1 MSAGAAPPSAE
12 RLAAAVA
19 ALAGRVSEP
28 EARAQLHALGALL
41 DGYEPDAP
49 GTDAREPL
57 EQAILTAI
65 EAEDEPGLVR
75 AMRALAA
82 IDRAA
87 VRDVNWSAASG
98 G

>member
-1 MSAGAAPPSAE
+1 MSAGAAPPPPE

-19 ALAGRVSEP
+19 ALAARVGEP

-41 DGYEPDAP
+41 DGYEPEAA
-49 GTDAREPL
+49 GAVEGESL
-57 EQAILTAI
+57 EESIRVAI

-75 AMRALAA
+75 AMRELAGL
-82 IDRAA
+82 DRAA
-87 VRDVNWSAASG
+87 VRGVNWSAASG